1 MTPARNTPG
10 RPKGHP
16 KTGGRKRGTP
26 NKRTTELQARI
37 RATGMMPL
45 DFMIAVMRNAK
56 APLELRFEAARQAA
70 PYVHPRLT
78 AIEHSGTDGGAVPVE
93 VKQVSDI
100 EAARL
105 IGRLLTKV
113 GASGNGDSGK

>member
-1 MTPARNTPG
+1 MTPARKTPG

-78 AIEHSGTDGGAVPVE
+78 AIEHSGSAAQVE

>member
-1 MTPARNTPG
+1 MTPARKTPG

-78 AIEHSGTDGGAVPVE
+78 AIEQSGTGGGPVE
-93 VKQVSDI
+93 VKVYSDI

-113 GASGNGDSGK
+113 GASGNGDSAK